1 MLEQQSPLF
10 YVGAYAQYKIHR
22 VMKWEVQLLTAG
34 VIVYVLPSADIVL
47 SPKRPQKPQLVPF
60 DKNTA
65 ALYLRQTEA
74 LWLVPNMSRQDGEW
88 EWVWLGVW

>member
-1 MLEQQSPLF
+1 
-10 YVGAYAQYKIHR
+10 
-22 VMKWEVQLLTAG
+22 MKWEVHLLIVG
-34 VIVYVLPSADIVL
+34 VKVNALPSVDIVL

-60 DKNTA
+60 NKNTA

-88 EWVWLGVW
+88 KWVWLGVWPHVIALPEKNL

>member
-1 MLEQQSPLF
+1 
-10 YVGAYAQYKIHR
+10 
-22 VMKWEVQLLTAG
+22 MKWEVYPLIAG
-34 VIVYVLPSADIVL
+34 VKVNALPSVDIVL

-60 DKNTA
+60 NKNTA

-88 EWVWLGVW
+88 KWVRLGVWPHVIALPEKNL